1 MIDPL
6 LSLAHSVQSNK
17 GVFGVLLG
25 SGVSRAAGIPTGWEV
40 TLDLVRRLAALEGAE
55 PGDDLEGWY
64 VDRYGEAPD
73 YSRLLDGLAKT
84 PAERRRL
91 LHAFFEPTD
100 EEREQGLK
108 TPTAAHRAIARL
120 VAGGYVRV
128 IVTTNFDRL
137 MEIALRDEGVEPT
150 VISTADGTD
159 GAAPLVHQRCVVLKI
174 HGDYLDDRIKNTE
187 VELGTYDPRMDAY
200 LDRILDEFGLIVCGW
215 SGEWDPAL
223 RAAIERGRSRRYTT
237 YWACN
242 RPPGTRAADLI
253 ALRQAHVLTIAD
265 ADTFF
270 VAVEEKVASLE
281 ELRSPGPLSAPAA
294 VASLKRYI
302 ADPRHRIRL
311 HDLVMDEIGRTTRH
325 FAAEFPLMGRWR
337 TDAEFVAEFR
347 RRARGYESSTEIL
360 RHLFFHGCFWAEV
373 PHHDLFVGGLQMIV
387 PPNDHNGTVAWLDMQ
402 KYPATLLFY
411 AAGMGALARRN
422 FPMLRRLFA
431 MRLWHRGREDDV
443 LETLAAMRVI
453 EKPLAQCFH
462 DQQRHTPMSDHLADV
477 LVPMAVSSV
486 PDPELLFDTLEVMIA
501 LAYLDSIQD
510 LSGEHWVPPGRFC
523 WKAVHRDSPAT
534 HLFADADAEGADWP
548 PLKAGMFRG
557 DVTRLQAVRAA
568 FDVTLAKFGRAYW

>member
-40 TLDLVRRLAALEGAE
+40 TLDLVRRLATLEGAE

-64 VDRYGEAPD
+64 VGRYGDAPD

-108 TPTAAHRAIARL
+108 TPTEAHRAIARL
-120 VAGGYVRV
+120 VVGGYVKV

-137 MEIALRDEGVEPT
+137 MEMALRDEGVEPT
-150 VISTADGTD
+150 VISTPDAAD
-159 GAAPLVHQRCVVLKI
+159 GAAPLVHQCCVVLKI

-187 VELGTYDPRMDAY
+187 AELGAYDPRMDGY
-200 LDRILDEFGLIVCGW
+200 LDRVLDEFGLIVCGW

-223 RAAIERGRSRRYTT
+223 RAAIERSRSRRYTT

-242 RPPGTRAADLI
+242 RPPGPRAAALI
-253 ALRQAHVLTIAD
+253 ALRQAQVLDIAD

-311 HDLVMDEIGRTTRH
+311 HDLLLDEVRRATRH
-325 FAAEFPLMGRWR
+325 FAAEFPPTGGWR
-337 TDAEFVAEFR
+337 TDAEFTAEFR
-347 RRARGYESSTEIL
+347 RRARGYEASTEIL
-360 RHLFFHGCFWAEV
+360 RHLFFHGCFWVEV
-373 PHHDLFVGGLQMIV
+373 PHHDLFVRGLQKIV
-387 PPNDHNGTVAWLDMQ
+387 PPNDQNGTVAWLDMQ
-402 KYPATLLFY
+402 KYPVTLLFY
-411 AAGMGALARRN
+411 TAGMGALASGN
-422 FPMLRRLFA
+422 FPMLRRLFT
-431 MRLWHRGREDDV
+431 MRLRHRGRERDMLDSFS
-443 LETLAAMRVI
+443 AMRVMD
-453 EKPLAQCFH
+453 KALAQGFH
-462 DQQRHTPMSDHLADV
+462 ERERYTPTSDHLAEV
-477 LVPMAVSSV
+477 LAPMAAGSV
-486 PDPELLFDTLEVMIA
+486 PDPEQLFDNLEVMIA
-501 LAYLDSIQD
+501 LAFLDRTQD
-510 LSGEHWVPPGRFC
+510 LAGEHWMPPGRYC
-523 WKAVHRDSPAT
+523 WKAVYEDSPSAR
-534 HLFADADAEGADWP
+534 LFAEADAEGAAWS
-548 PLKAGMFRG
+548 PLKAGMFGG
-557 DVTRLQAVRAA
+557 DVARLQAVRAA